1 SSLLYQQ
8 TVILYVRTNNT
19 TTTTSTTISK
29 MSASSMNIVII
40 GGSNTGLM
48 NGVVLKRLGH
58 NVRILEQNTQSQR
71 DDLAAGITTHP
82 VFEEFM
88 KRHDRTAESWA
99 VQSPGL
105 QFLDKAAAVT
115 RRLNKPLQMTSW
127 GVIYHHLRANFDG
140 FSSSFCPNPPAREKG
155 DGDTVFE
162 CGKRVT
168 GLTRSSSGVE
178 ITYEDLLNEKEE
190 GKLLADIVIIANGA
204 NSALRSALFPG
215 VERVYAGYVAFRG
228 TVPESEVS
236 EEAKKTFDPNLS
248 YNSFDNGYILLYII
262 PGTDGSLAPGHR
274 RYNWVWY
281 HPLPAGSPELQN
293 IMTDTSGAVHR
304 NTLPVGTMQPST
316 WAPYVSLATNLMC
329 APFAEMVQKTTQP
342 FITAISDVSCPRATA
357 LDGTVLIA
365 GEALHLMRPHMALST
380 TQSAMQALLLERF
393 FKREISLK
401 EWEKQVLQYGRVSA
415 YKTNAFGSFFL
426 YGYLSTAGW
435 LVKLA
440 GALLGALPP
449 FSWLADSAE
458 TESTKKK

>member
-1 SSLLYQQ
+1 
-8 TVILYVRTNNT
+8 
-19 TTTTSTTISK
+19 
-29 MSASSMNIVII
+29 MDASMNIVII

-48 NGVVLKRLGH
+48 NGIVLKRLGH
-58 NVRILEQNTQSQR
+58 NVRILEQNTHSQR

-82 VFEEFM
+82 IFEEFM
-88 KRHDRTAESWA
+88 ERHDHTAESWS
-99 VQSPGL
+99 VHSPGV
-105 QFLDKAAAVT
+105 QFLNKAAAVT

-140 FSSSFCPNPPAREKG
+140 FQSSFCRSPPASAKG
-155 DGDTVFE
+155 DGSAVFE

-168 GLTRSSSGVE
+168 GLVHTVSGVE
-178 ITYEDLLNEKEE
+178 ITYEDLLNKKEE
-190 GKLLADIVIIANGA
+190 GKLLADLVIIANGA
-204 NSALRSALFPG
+204 NSSLRSTIFTG

-262 PGTDGSLAPGHR
+262 PGTDGSIVPGHR

-281 HPLPAGSPELQN
+281 HPLAAGSPELEN
-293 IMTDTSGAVHR
+293 IMTDTSGVVHR
-304 NTLPVGTMQPST
+304 NTLPVGTMQPSE
-316 WAPYVSLATNLMC
+316 WAPYVALASKLMC
-329 APFAEMVQKTTQP
+329 APFAEMVRKTTQP

-357 LDGTVLIA
+357 FDGKVLIA
-365 GEALHLMRPHMALST
+365 GEALNLMRPHMALST
-380 TQSAMQALLLERF
+380 TQSAMQALLLEKV
-393 FKREISLK
+393 FKREMTLK

-415 YKTNAFGSFFL
+415 LKTNAFGSFFL

-440 GALLGALPP
+440 GALL
-449 FSWLADSAE
+449 
-458 TESTKKK
+458 